1 MSRKWRKKSEGGT
14 FRYLRM
20 VREQLPQECDM
31 KRIVWRGFSVL
42 ERGLEKKH
50 SHAGFSDPDIREI
63 MEKSLK
69 LQGFKSVELIE
80 IVSIFF
86 IFDSLGRRRRAPF
99 GRPSTSPYLGLH
111 FFNTFQH
118 LQNCQKRTKP
128 LQLECFNSHEFSW
141 NSQLSGSQNPAW
153 ECFFSNPSKGAV

>member
-1 MSRKWRKKSEGGT
+1 
-14 FRYLRM
+14 M

-42 ERGLEKKH
+42 QSGLEKKH
-50 SHAGFSDPDIREI
+50 SHAGFSDPEIREI

-99 GRPSTSPYLGLH
+99 GRPSTSPLGKDSQGL
-111 FFNTFQH
+111 NTDGMSPAVSRSKAAAIC
-118 LQNCQKRTKP
+118 LIV
-128 LQLECFNSHEFSW
+128 
-141 NSQLSGSQNPAW
+141 SQFKLRFDLDTGK
-153 ECFFSNPSKGAV
+153 FK